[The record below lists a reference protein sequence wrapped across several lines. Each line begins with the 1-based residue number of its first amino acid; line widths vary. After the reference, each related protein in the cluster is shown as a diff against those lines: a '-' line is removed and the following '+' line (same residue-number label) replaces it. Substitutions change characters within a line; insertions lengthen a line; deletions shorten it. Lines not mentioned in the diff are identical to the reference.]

1 MLSPHPA
8 SALEYWFFKVN
19 AGPVALLVDWI
30 ARRGVNENWLRVSV
44 HSPRRHAVLFEKQ
57 ASLLPNALTPQS
69 NCGGNIGT
77 VAGTVAFQRSCLS
90 AERTVGQIED
100 VAWEL
105 EIDAGEEWIAPDI
118 FPAKLLRMPDLVL
131 VSAPLAAFTGWIQI
145 GEQRAQLHRAPGMT
159 SHYWGRQLAPEWWWV
174 SANQFDREG
183 VAVECTV
190 LRSGV
195 WGIPIG
201 LPLAYLYLRD
211 GATREFM
218 IAPPALA
225 RVRGSPEK
233 FEIQFLRLG
242 AETVTLS
249 AQGRDYGDLRDG
261 IVNTLVGDLEIR
273 KGGRLIARAFG
284 TAGLERR
291 APGSKSD

>member
-30 ARRGVNENWLRVSV
+30 ARRRVNENWLRVSV
-44 HSPRRHAVLFEKQ
+44 HSPRRRAVLFEKPS
-57 ASLLPNALTPQS
+57 APLFAE
-69 NCGGNIGT
+69 
-77 VAGTVAFQRSCLS
+77 RSFLS
-90 AERTVGQIED
+90 TARTVGQIDD

-105 EIDAGEEWIAPDI
+105 EIDAGGEWIAPDI

-131 VSAPLAAFTGWIQI
+131 VSAPLATFTGWIQI
-145 GEQRAQLHRAPGMT
+145 GEQRFQLQRAPGMM

-201 LPLAYLYLRD
+201 LPLAYLYLCD
-211 GATREFM
+211 GATREFV

-233 FEIQFLRLG
+233 FEIQFRRLG
-242 AETVTLS
+242 AETITLN
-249 AQGRDYGDLRDG
+249 AQGRDYGDLGDG
-261 IVNTLVGDLEIR
+261 IANTLVGDLEIR
-273 KGGRLIARAFG
+273 KGGRLIARAQG

-291 APGSKSD
+291 ARQRI

>member
-1 MLSPHPA
+1 MFSPHPA

-19 AGPVALLVDWI
+19 AGPAALLVDWI
-30 ARRGVNENWLRVSV
+30 ARRRVNENWLRVSV
-44 HSPRRHAVLFEKQ
+44 HSPHKRAVLFEKRS
-57 ASLLPNALTPQS
+57 ASLFAERN
-69 NCGGNIGT
+69 
-77 VAGTVAFQRSCLS
+77 FLS
-90 AERTVGQIED
+90 TERTVGQIDD

-105 EIDAGEEWIAPDI
+105 EIEAGGEWIAPDI

-131 VSAPLAAFTGWIQI
+131 VSAPRAAFTGWIQI
-145 GEQRAQLHRAPGMT
+145 GEQRFQLERAPGMM
-159 SHYWGRQLAPEWWWV
+159 SHYWGRQLAPEWWWA
-174 SANQFDREG
+174 SASQFDREG
-183 VAVECTV
+183 VAVECTI

-195 WGIPIG
+195 WGIPLG

-211 GATREFM
+211 GATREFV

-233 FEIQFLRLG
+233 FEIEIRRSG
-242 AETVTLS
+242 AETFTLN
-249 AQGRDYGDLRDG
+249 AQGRDYGDLGDG

-273 KGGRLIARAFG
+273 RGGRLLARAQG

-291 APGSKSD
+291 APGSKPD